1 VLFTINTGCKNV
13 LPLNAESLLGFYA
26 RTQHQKIEK
35 KSPVPSANPILVERK
50 EKKKKLVLGM

>member
-1 VLFTINTGCKNV
+1 M
-13 LPLNAESLLGFYA
+13 LNPFWDSMQGHNIRKL
-26 RTQHQKIEK
+26 KK